1 MTKTKKTTAKKIAAP
16 KPAEAHPEAPTMEA
30 MEAMAR
36 RIAELEGQNER
47 MKEAA
52 TAVNAPQAVDTVR
65 KNATD
70 KMVRITRSGNVRT
83 DVDPSLELVAE
94 AAEQGEAS

>member
-1 MTKTKKTTAKKIAAP
+1 MTKPKKTSTKTKTKT
-16 KPAEAHPEAPTMEA
+16 AEASPEAPTMEA
-30 MEAMAR
+30 LEAMAA
-36 RIAELEGQNER
+36 RIAELEGQNEA

-52 TAVNAPQAVDTVR
+52 TAINAPQAVDTVR
-65 KNATD
+65 KNATE

-94 AAEQGEAS
+94 AAAQGEAS